1 MLVSD
6 TCSGLFFL
14 DMLLILYFNNFQ
26 LIIYFLFIVNIS
38 SNYLEILVM
47 VFNGIDDFLCWRIV
61 EEEHVLNDLVCILEI

>member
-61 EEEHVLNDLVCILEI
+61 EEEHFLNDLVCILEI